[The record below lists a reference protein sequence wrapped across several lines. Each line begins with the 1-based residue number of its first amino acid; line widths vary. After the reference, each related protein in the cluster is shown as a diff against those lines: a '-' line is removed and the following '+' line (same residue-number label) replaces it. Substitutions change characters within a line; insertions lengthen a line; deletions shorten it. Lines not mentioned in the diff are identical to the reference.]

1 MLTATQRES
10 LLAKIRGE
18 IKIQDGI
25 LASAVSVLPAERH
38 PEPNDTAS
46 EEELYTKAVRE
57 INRARAYRE
66 KLAARMRA
74 ITAGDCCE
82 CHECGDSISFRRL
95 QAEPTA
101 TLCVPCKDTR
111 SQMQERQYGIRP
123 GMRVLAQ
130 I

>member
-1 MLTATQRES
+1 MLVATQRKVYS
-10 LLAKIRGE
+10 QRFAGE

-25 LASAVSVLPAERH
+25 LVSAVSVLPAERH

-74 ITAGDCCE
+74 ITAG
-82 CHECGDSISFRRL
+82 GL
-95 QAEPTA
+95 
-101 TLCVPCKDTR
+101 L
-111 SQMQERQYGIRP
+111 
-123 GMRVLAQ
+123 
-130 I
+130 